1 MKKILYSLVIMAGG
15 CILSASA
22 ANITDAKNFSDTGV
36 YTINRAATTSLGGG
50 LLHAATDG
58 SNEIKAASAT
68 KLGSNKDRANW
79 SIHYS
84 EQEKAYYLYNLS
96 TGQFAGANAKNQAI
110 LTDTPDNVDLLFS
123 DNVNYWM
130 LDCGGSIIG
139 LPESYLGKALFDDDI
154 TKDQAR
160 NELLCYYTIAPVDD
174 QTLTEAQVAEI
185 ETKVLAARDAKL
197 KVYRDF
203 ITTAEGISTNSRT
216 ENYLGRYDL
225 DALKYALDNS
235 DKFSLNEIEEIYQQT
250 LLSRFPK
257 IDCYYRLHNRSRPG
271 SYYSNQL
278 GITTSNTVVSRQL
291 AKPAFGTA
299 ASGFAEDLCLVR
311 FWPVNGD
318 VTKVKVQIPAI
329 GKYLTAANNNAKVGL
344 TASFSDAYTFDLET
358 INPKQLYYRLGQPNK
373 ENWLTISG
381 NGDLV
386 GYNIAENAMH
396 FYIEPVNAITV
407 PVDANGY
414 ATVCLPCGVE
424 LPEGVKAYTVSDFS
438 NGKAYVEE
446 LASPVHMSTPFIIK
460 AAAGTESVDLPVKNT
475 TEWVATAM
483 SGNTVVNT
491 TAPGRYVPSFS
502 ANGIGF
508 TYAEAGTANPGT
520 AYIVSENVGNVT
532 TVMGANPNSGIEEI
546 SADEAAGRDLYD
558 LQGRKIS
565 GSDLRPGIYIN
576 ASTRRAIRVN

>member
-1 MKKILYSLVIMAGG
+1 MKKILYSLAIMAGG
-15 CILSASA
+15 YGLSAHA
-22 ANITDAKNFSDTGV
+22 ANITDAKDFSNTGV

-58 SNEIKAASAT
+58 SAVIKAASAT
-68 KLGSNKDRANW
+68 KLGNDKDRANW

-84 EQEKAYYLYNLS
+84 AQEKAYYLYNLS

-110 LTDTPDNVDLLFS
+110 LTDTPDNVAMIFS

-130 LDCGGSIIG
+130 LDCGGYIIG
-139 LPESYLGKALFDDDI
+139 LPESYMGKVLFNDDI
-154 TKDQAR
+154 TRDQAR
-160 NELLCYYTIAPVDD
+160 NELLCYYTIAPVDG

-185 ETKVLAARDAKL
+185 EAKVLAARDSKL
-197 KVYRDF
+197 QTYRDF
-203 ITTAEGISTNSRT
+203 VTTAEGISTNSHT

-225 DALKYALDNS
+225 DALKYAIDNS
-235 DKFSLNEIEEIYQQT
+235 DKFSLNEIEDIYQQT

-257 IDCYYRLHNRSRPG
+257 VDCYYRLHNRSRPG
-271 SYYSNQL
+271 SYYNNQL
-278 GITTSNTVVSRQL
+278 GITSSNVVVSRQL

-311 FWPVNGD
+311 FWPVGGD

-329 GKYLTAANNNAKVGL
+329 GMYLTSANNNAKVGL
-344 TASFSDAYTFDLET
+344 TASAGDAYTFDLET
-358 INPKQLYYRLGQPNK
+358 ISPKQLYYRLGQPDK
-373 ENWLTISG
+373 ASWLTISG

-386 GYNIAENAMH
+386 GYNTAENAMQ

-424 LPEGVKAYTVSDFS
+424 LPEGVKAYTVTDFS

-446 LASPVHMSTPFIIK
+446 LASPVHMATPFIIK
-460 AAAGTESVDLPVKNT
+460 AAAGTASVDLPVKNT
-475 TEWVATAM
+475 TAWVATAM

-491 TAPGRYVPSFS
+491 QAPGRYVPTFS
-502 ANGIGF
+502 ADGIGF

-520 AYIVSENVGNVT
+520 AYIVSDNIGNVT
-532 TVMGANPNSGIEEI
+532 TVNGANPDAGIEEI
-546 SADEAAGRDLYD
+546 SADEAASRELYD
-558 LQGRKIS
+558 LQGRKVS
-565 GSDLRPGIYIN
+565 GELHPGIYIN
-576 ASTRRAIRVN
+576 AATRRAIRVN